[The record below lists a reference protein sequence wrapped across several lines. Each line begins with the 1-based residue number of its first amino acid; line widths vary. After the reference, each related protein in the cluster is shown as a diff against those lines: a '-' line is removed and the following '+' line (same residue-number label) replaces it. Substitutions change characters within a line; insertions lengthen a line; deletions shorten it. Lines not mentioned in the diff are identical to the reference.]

1 MWTNEVCVKSKS
13 VLLIISLKLLTQ
25 AQRFKYL
32 NEKQSQSARH
42 TLFIT
47 SLIFVKSNMIF
58 YKMILIYFLCVNVS
72 FKKVIFISET
82 EMEQQM

>member
-13 VLLIISLKLLTQ
+13 VLLIISFKLLTQ

-47 SLIFVKSNMIF
+47 SLIFQKSNMIF

>member
-13 VLLIISLKLLTQ
+13 VLLIISLKFLTQ
-25 AQRFKYL
+25 AQWFKYL